1 MKQKILLAAA
11 LPLMLAGCL
20 GNKQEAQKPLGEPVA
35 EAPAK
40 TPFPEQ
46 TAALAPGPGSAQA
59 PAPQPSE
66 TPAPQDNSGLPVPS
80 GSKGPVPQ
88 VWGWRVQLFVSGS
101 IENARKVAE
110 EARWKFKDQQIYIT
124 EALPYYKVQAGNCL
138 TRQDADNLKARAKD
152 LGYQGSFAVEVE
164 LTR

>member
-1 MKQKILLAAA
+1 MKHQILLAAA
-11 LPLMLAGCL
+11 LPLLLAGCF
-20 GNKQEAQKPLGEPVA
+20 GSKQEVQKPLAEPVA

-46 TAALAPGPGSAQA
+46 PAAQ
-59 PAPQPSE
+59 

-80 GSKGPVPQ
+80 GSKGPVQQ
-88 VWGWRVQLFVSGS
+88 VYGWRVQLFVSGT
-101 IENARKVAE
+101 IENARRVAE
-110 EARWKFKDQQIYIT
+110 EARWKFKDQQIYIA

-138 TRQDADNLKARAKD
+138 TRQDADNLKQRAKA
-152 LGYQGSFAVEVE
+152 LGYQGSFVVEMD

>member
-1 MKQKILLAAA
+1 MKHKILLAAA
-11 LPLMLAGCL
+11 LPLLFAGCF
-20 GNKQEAQKPLGEPVA
+20 GKKQEVQKPLAEPVA

-46 TAALAPGPGSAQA
+46 PAAQA
-59 PAPQPSE
+59 PAPQSE
-66 TPAPQDNSGLPVPS
+66 TPAPPDNSGLPVPS
-80 GSKGPVPQ
+80 GSKGPVSQ

-138 TRQDADNLKARAKD
+138 TRQDADYLKARDKA
-152 LGYQGSFAVEVE
+152 LGYQGSFVVEMD

>member
-1 MKQKILLAAA
+1 MRNKVFLAAA
-11 LPLMLAGCL
+11 LPLLLAGCF
-20 GNKQEAQKPLGEPVA
+20 GGKQETKNPVSEPVA

-46 TAALAPGPGSAQA
+46 PAAA
-59 PAPQPSE
+59 PAPQASE
-66 TPAPQDNSGLPVPS
+66 NTGAQGNPGLPVPS
-80 GSKGPVPQ
+80 GSKGPVQQ

-101 IENARKVAE
+101 IENARRVAE

-138 TRQDADNLKARAKD
+138 TRQDADNLKIRAKA
-152 LGYQGSFAVEVE
+152 LGYQGAFAVEIE

>member
-1 MKQKILLAAA
+1 MKRNILLAAA
-11 LPLMLAGCL
+11 LPLFFAGCF
-20 GNKQEAQKPLGEPVA
+20 GNKQEVQKPLAEPVA

-46 TAALAPGPGSAQA
+46 TAAPAL
-59 PAPQPSE
+59 APQPSE
-66 TPAPQDNSGLPVPS
+66 NPAPQDNSGLPIPS
-80 GSKGPVPQ
+80 GSKGPVSQ

-138 TRQDADNLKARAKD
+138 TRQDADNLKARAKA
-152 LGYQGSFAVEVE
+152 LGYQGSFAVEIE

>member
-1 MKQKILLAAA
+1 MRHKMLLAAA
-11 LPLMLAGCL
+11 LPLLLAGCF
-20 GNKQEAQKPLGEPVA
+20 GGKQETKNPVSEPVA

-46 TAALAPGPGSAQA
+46 PAAAPAAQA
-59 PAPQPSE
+59 SE
-66 TPAPQDNSGLPVPS
+66 NAGTQVNPGLPAPS
-80 GSKGPVPQ
+80 GSKGPVQQ

-101 IENARKVAE
+101 IENARRVAE

-138 TRQDADNLKARAKD
+138 TRQDADNLKVRAKA
-152 LGYQGSFAVEVE
+152 LGYQGAFAVEIE

>member
-1 MKQKILLAAA
+1 MKCKIFLAAI
-11 LPLMLAGCL
+11 LPLMLAGCF

-46 TAALAPGPGSAQA
+46 QAA

-80 GSKGPVPQ
+80 GSQGPVSQ
-88 VWGWRVQLFVSGS
+88 VYGWRVQLFVSGS
-101 IENARKVAE
+101 VENARRVAE

-138 TRQDADNLKARAKD
+138 TRQDAENLKARAKA